1 MHNISTSN
9 GITSFRLT
17 SLGVETCVQMQRPE
31 MRLPWRRGVRVSLP
45 PNSKHANASPPRLV
59 HAAFSTDSKEQ
70 EAVKRAVQHH
80 NHRVGSDA
88 YIRYAGGEGTRNN
101 AKPSMNRIL

>member
-1 MHNISTSN
+1 
-9 GITSFRLT
+9 
-17 SLGVETCVQMQRPE
+17 MQRPE
-31 MRLPWRRGVRVSLP
+31 MRLPWRRGVRVSLTL
-45 PNSKHANASPPRLV
+45 NSKHANASPPRLV

-88 YIRYAGGEGTRNN
+88 YGPTLGIQEGRELVITRN
-101 AKPSMNRIL
+101 PL

>member
-17 SLGVETCVQMQRPE
+17 LVGSRDLCPDAAAGDEAPLAAWCS
-31 MRLPWRRGVRVSLP
+31 RVV
-45 PNSKHANASPPRLV
+45 NSKQANASPPRLV

-88 YIRYAGGEGTRNN
+88 YIRYTGGEGTRNN